1 MVAPPTGHTFGV
13 RRVTAR
19 ELSLVLRGV
28 RLVSPAGLAVARL
41 DATDD
46 PEKESDDDE
55 VTLVA
60 VDSGSGQ
67 VLTNFGLFR
76 AGTWGAGESELGT
89 LAQPTDAAI
98 DRAGRVLVSDTG
110 NRRVVLLQHDG
121 RSLTPVR
128 AFGGFQDPR
137 AVAADGRGGFY
148 VCDRALN
155 AVVHLD
161 TASGKRTTFG
171 LEVAFD
177 RPVAVATVPE
187 GDRLAR
193 GAKRVVVIADRD
205 GRRLRSFGVS
215 GTLRATRETAS
226 LGDADVRFEALDID
240 YYGNIWAVDRNA
252 NALHKLRDDL
262 YPLDAIACRG
272 TEAGCFLSPRGIAI
286 HRRFGQIFIA
296 EEDGGQYLW
305 VGTDLKNLVIE
316 EQGGGITIAY
326 VLTEDSALELKILDP
341 QGRDVALLFAGEV
354 RRAGPHRVGWDGTD
368 ATGRPAADGRY
379 LLEARARATYAS
391 RATFERKVLKTFFL
405 RRDGNGTQ
413 E

>member
-19 ELSLVLRGV
+19 ELGLVLRGV

-41 DATDD
+41 EATDD
-46 PEKESDDDE
+46 PESESDDDE

-60 VDSGSGQ
+60 VDSGAGQ
-67 VLTNFGLFR
+67 ILTNFGIFR
-76 AGTWGAGESELGT
+76 AGAWGAQDSPLGT

-121 RSLTPVR
+121 NSLDPVR
-128 AFGGFQDPR
+128 TFGGFSDPR
-137 AVAADGRGGFY
+137 GVAADGRGGFY
-148 VCDRALN
+148 ICDRALN

-161 TASGKRTTFG
+161 TDSGKKSTFG
-171 LEVAFD
+171 LEVGFE
-177 RPVAVATVPE
+177 RPVAVATIPE

-215 GTLRATRETAS
+215 GTLRATRETAG
-226 LGDADVRFEALDID
+226 LAAGEVRFDAVEID

-252 NALHKLRDDL
+252 NALHKFRDDL
-262 YPLDAIACRG
+262 YPLDAVACRG
-272 TEAGCFLSPRGIAI
+272 TEVGCFLSPRGIAI
-286 HRRFGQIFIA
+286 HRRFGQIFIS

-305 VGTDLKNLVIE
+305 VGTDLRDLVVE
-316 EQGGGITIAY
+316 ELGAGVVFSC
-326 VLTEDSALELKILDP
+326 VLTEDSALELKVLDT
-341 QGRDVALLFAGEV
+341 QGRDVAVLLDGQTQ
-354 RRAGPHRVGWDGTD
+354 RAGPCRITWDGTD
-368 ATGRPAADGRY
+368 VQGRPAPDGRY

-391 RATFERKVLKTFFL
+391 RATFEKKALKTFFL
-405 RRDGNGTQ
+405 RRDAHGPQ
-413 E
+413 Q